1 MAKNETI
8 LVTGATGQQG
18 GAVARPLLQK
28 GQKVRALTRNAAKAE
43 ALKKMGAEVVTGSL
57 TDRAAMDAALRGVK
71 KVFLVTTPF
80 EDGLEAE
87 VRQGI
92 TVADAAMAAGVDHL
106 VYSSVGSA
114 ARNTGIPHFETK
126 WKVEQHIKKIGIP
139 ATILRPVWFME
150 NIRAPWLAPMVKS
163 GKVVL
168 PIRPDLNH
176 QMISLDDIGAFA
188 AAAILGSKDFIGQAI
203 ELAGDE
209 MTFPESLKLVSQA
222 IGRTVTYE
230 RLPDEQSE
238 KTWGHDF
245 AVMFR
250 WFNDVG
256 YNVDI
261 PALQKRWGIPLT
273 KFKDLLAKAPWV
285 KQL

>member
-1 MAKNETI
+1 MAKNEMI

-18 GAVARPLLQK
+18 GAVARRVLRE
-28 GQKVRALTRNAAKAE
+28 GYKVRALTRNASKAE
-43 ALKKMGAEVVTGSL
+43 ALKKMGAEVATGNL
-57 TDRAAMDAALRGVK
+57 TDRAALDAAFRGVK

-80 EDGLEAE
+80 EEGMEAE

-92 TVADAAMAAGVDHL
+92 TVADAAKAAGVDHL

-114 ARNTGIPHFETK
+114 HRNTGIPHFETK
-126 WKVEQHIKKIGIP
+126 WKVEQHIRKIGIP

-150 NIRAPWLAPMVKS
+150 NIQAPWLAPMVKS

-188 AAAILGSKDFIGQAI
+188 AAAFLRLKDFIGQAI
-203 ELAGDE
+203 DLAGDE
-209 MTFPESLKLVSQA
+209 MTFPESLKILSKV
-222 IGRTVTYE
+222 IGRTVSYE
-230 RLPDEQSE
+230 QLPDDQSE

-245 AVMFR
+245 AIMFR
-250 WFNDVG
+250 WFNKVG

-273 KFKDLLAKAPWV
+273 KFKDLLAKAPWI